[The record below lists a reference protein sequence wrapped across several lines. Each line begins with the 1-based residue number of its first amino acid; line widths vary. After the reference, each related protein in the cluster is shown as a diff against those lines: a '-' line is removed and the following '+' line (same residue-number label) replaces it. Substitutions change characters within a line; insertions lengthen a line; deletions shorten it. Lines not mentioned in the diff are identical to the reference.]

1 MADDIIDP
9 KKAKESGPGTD
20 DTTEYA
26 PSKAP
31 EIREH
36 AEERSPDAVTD
47 ARLIPGSA
55 HGSPSDVGMSSLD
68 RASVPSEA
76 APPEQTDYG
85 QVDISSKLD

>member
-1 MADDIIDP
+1 MADQIIDP

-31 EIREH
+31 DTRAH

-55 HGSPSDVGMSSLD
+55 HGSPSDVGMSGLD
-68 RASVPSEA
+68 RATVPGA
-76 APPEQTDYG
+76 ATPPEQTDYG
-85 QVDISSKLD
+85 QLVISSKLD